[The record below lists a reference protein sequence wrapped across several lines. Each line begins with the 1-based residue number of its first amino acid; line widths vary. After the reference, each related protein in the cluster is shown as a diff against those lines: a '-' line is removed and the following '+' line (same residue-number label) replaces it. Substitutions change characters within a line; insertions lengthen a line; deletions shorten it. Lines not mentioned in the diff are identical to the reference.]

1 MPKSITEKARALRS
15 HMTEAEQRLW
25 HRLRGKQLGIAFRR
39 QYPIGP
45 YITDFACSSLALV
58 IELDGGQHADAKDY
72 DARRD
77 AYLQAKGYK
86 VLRFWNNDVMEET
99 ESVLGVIWREVEM
112 ARERH
117 SPSQPPP
124 PAAEE
129 QDSLP
134 ACGEG

>member
-1 MPKSITEKARALRS
+1 MTKPITHKARQLRS
-15 HMTEAEQRLW
+15 HQTDAEMRLW
-25 HRLRGKQLGIAFRR
+25 HRLRGKQLGAAFRR
-39 QYPIGP
+39 QYPVGP
-45 YITDFACSSLALV
+45 YIADFACASLALV
-58 IELDGGQHADAKDY
+58 IELDGGQHAESVDY

-77 AYLQAKGYK
+77 ACLRGKGFK
-86 VLRFWNNDVMEET
+86 VLRFWNNEVMEDM
-99 ESVLGVIWREVEM
+99 ESVLGVICREVEM

-134 ACGEG
+134 AGGEG